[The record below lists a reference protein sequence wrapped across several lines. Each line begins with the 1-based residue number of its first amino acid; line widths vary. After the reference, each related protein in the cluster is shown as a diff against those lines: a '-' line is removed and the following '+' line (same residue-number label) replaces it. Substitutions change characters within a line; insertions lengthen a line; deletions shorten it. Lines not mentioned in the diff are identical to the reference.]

1 MYEALKAEDFAEA
14 TVVVQ
19 AVISTGACFG
29 YATGDKVQGAVY
41 VAPGTSMRFNM
52 RPGDTFK
59 VRVVPNYEDRRVDV
73 PWRTIYVYEDEA
85 TTTLPA
91 FVREARP
98 LLTDSFKAPPTT
110 HAPTK
115 PVLTDEDIKRLTVE
129 LMQDGAARTTREVFI
144 NILERAPNY
153 KDAEDA
159 RLVAVVGN
167 KLRSMCRDGLVYR
180 AELYS
185 HATPAHNVYFCTSM
199 RGLVP
204 NAHKDQA
211 DD

>member
-14 TVVVQ
+14 TIVVQ

-85 TTTLPA
+85 TATLPA

-98 LLTDSFKAPPTT
+98 LLTDSFKA
-110 HAPTK
+110 APVVQAPAK
-115 PVLTDEDIKRLTVE
+115 PVLTDEDVKRLTAE
-129 LMQDGAARTTREVFI
+129 IIQDGLARTTREVYTHIF
-144 NILERAPNY
+144 ERAPNY

-159 RLVAVVGN
+159 RMVAVVGN
-167 KLRSMCRDGLVYR
+167 KLRAMCRDGIVYR

-204 NAHKDQA
+204 NARRDLE
-211 DD
+211 DE